1 MNENIFLQW
10 IDHFND
16 IMTSSNKWPAM
27 LILDVCASH
36 WNNDIIENT
45 VEMSI
50 ILFLFPESA
59 TDLVQ
64 NFDITMLNTFKETH
78 NKEIDKNIT
87 PGNGVALRVNTSDK
101 LVR

>member
-1 MNENIFLQW
+1 
-10 IDHFND
+10 
-16 IMTSSNKWPAM
+16 MTSSNKISAK
-27 LILDVCASH
+27 LILDGCASH

-64 NFDITMLNTFKETH
+64 NCDIKMLNTFKETH
-78 NKEIDKNIT
+78 NKEIDNNIT